1 VKFPV
6 TNILWGKFDENL
18 PGLVVD
24 GLWIIYV
31 ICCVFSGW
39 LKEVSGWNG
48 ELGFYE
54 ACILSAFKDTFYMTI
69 SFTDYVFYDDFSW
82 YKHFVY

>member
-1 VKFPV
+1 
-6 TNILWGKFDENL
+6 
-18 PGLVVD
+18 
-24 GLWIIYV
+24 V

-69 SFTDYVFYDDFSW
+69 SFTDYVFYDDFS
-82 YKHFVY
+82 